1 MDVFNNSINERGNKT
16 TNQIQESYRILKS
29 NLMINNQTLDTHKN
43 VIISLQEKI
52 HELETVYTEIET
64 CRNDINSLQVQVNN
78 IKDNIERTN
87 ILSKK
92 N

>member
-1 MDVFNNSINERGNKT
+1 MDVFNNSISERGNKT
-16 TNQIQESYRILKS
+16 TNQIQESHRILKS